1 MGNLK
6 LFYGENTYLIE
17 SEMKKIKKEFGEL
30 VLGINYVPLDENNI
44 NTVIAEL
51 ETPPFGYERKLII
64 AKNCNLLKKE
74 TKTKKNKNAEISQK
88 IADYI
93 KNNFDNMQD
102 DILFII
108 IEETAEKTSELYK
121 EITKHGEIKEFTE
134 LKPAELVQKLRSIC
148 NGYKVELD
156 AETAKYIVEICGTSL
171 QELIN
176 EIRKLIEYAGING
189 KIDRK
194 AVDLLAIP
202 KIEAVIFDLTDNL
215 GNKKIAE
222 ALEVLRNLIYN
233 KEPVQ
238 KILITLYNHF
248 KKLYLVK
255 LAVQENSDLVPI
267 LNLKPTQTF
276 LISKYKKQAEY
287 FSKHKLRQILE
298 QLIDLDANSK
308 VGKIDLNL
316 GLEAILCNCIE

>member
-1 MGNLK
+1 MENLK
-6 LFYGENTYLIE
+6 LFYGENTYLLE
-17 SEMKKIKKEFGEL
+17 NEVKKIKKEFGEL
-30 VLGINYVPLDENNI
+30 ILGINYVALDENNI
-44 NTVIAEL
+44 NSIISEL
-51 ETPPFGYERKLII
+51 ETPPFGYEKKLII

-74 TKTKKNKNAEISQK
+74 TKTKKNKNGEISQK
-88 IADYI
+88 LADYI
-93 KNNFDNMQD
+93 KENFKDLQDN
-102 DILFII
+102 IVFII
-108 IEETAEKTSELYK
+108 IEETVEKNTPLYK
-121 EITKHGEIKEFTE
+121 EIMEYGEIKEFAE
-134 LKPAELVQKLRSIC
+134 LKPAELVQRLKSIC
-148 NGYKVELD
+148 NSYKVEID
-156 AETAKYIVEICGTSL
+156 AETAKYIVEICGTSF

-176 EIRKLIEYAGING
+176 EIRKLIEYAGQNG
-189 KIDRK
+189 KIDKK

-215 GNKKIAE
+215 GNKKISD
-222 ALEVLRNLIYN
+222 ALIVLRNLIYN

-255 LAVQENSDLVPI
+255 LAIKENVDLVPI
-267 LNLKPTQTF
+267 LNLKPNQTF

-287 FSKHKLRQILE
+287 FSKNKLRQILE

-316 GLEAILCNCIE
+316 GLESILCNSIE